1 MALAFL
7 RRRNMANTHFVGATE
22 SRVTVWDGWRGLAIA
37 LVLCGHFFDLPWIHE
52 DRMGVDV
59 FFGLS
64 GMLMSIIL
72 FEKKISLRDFY
83 IRRFSRIF
91 PALLFL
97 VLCLFTLAAL
107 QSHTIAP
114 MELPASLLFIRTYFP
129 QSPHIWETQTS
140 TAHLWSLN
148 IEEHAYILM
157 SALAITI
164 AGLRSA
170 ATVMAL
176 VGVLSVAIACY
187 YFSTNPPDQFEL
199 LSIRTESAI
208 SFIFFSATYGL
219 LKRRGNWKIRSPFII
234 ALILLVPTC
243 YIYSTPLA
251 LRFTIAPLLLG
262 IVVNHLQEI
271 EGIARAF
278 LNSRLLRW
286 LGACSF
292 SIYLWQQPFFE
303 YAYAIPGGLPVGM
316 VLSIIAGA
324 MSYYLLEQPVR
335 KAINS
340 RWSPKPVYRPAGAPA

>member
-1 MALAFL
+1 
-7 RRRNMANTHFVGATE
+7 MANQQPVSHATDA
-22 SRVTVWDGWRGLAIA
+22 RIAVWDGWRGLAIA
-37 LVLCGHFFDLPWIHE
+37 LVLCGHFFDLSWIHE

-64 GMLMSIIL
+64 GMLMSVIL
-72 FEKKISLRDFY
+72 FEKRISLKDFY

-97 VLCLFTLAAL
+97 VICLFTLAAL

-114 MELPASLLFIRTYFP
+114 MELPASLLFIRTYIP

-148 IEEHAYILM
+148 VEEHAYMLM
-157 SALAITI
+157 SLLAITI
-164 AGLRSA
+164 AGIRSA
-170 ATVMAL
+170 ACAMGVVAL
-176 VGVLSVAIACY
+176 LSIAIAYY
-187 YFSTNPPDQFEL
+187 YFSNNSVSQFEL

-208 SFIFFSATYGL
+208 SFVFFSAAYGL
-219 LKRRGNWKIRSPFII
+219 IKRRYHWKIRSPFII
-234 ALILLVPTC
+234 ALMLLVPTC
-243 YIYSTPLA
+243 YIYSTPLT
-251 LRFTIAPLLLG
+251 LRFTVAPILLG

-271 EGIARAF
+271 EGITKTMLKSKA
-278 LNSRLLRW
+278 LRW

-316 VLSIIAGA
+316 LLSIVAGA
-324 MSYYLLEQPVR
+324 MSFYILEQPLR
-335 KAINS
+335 KAINT
-340 RWSPKPVYRPAGAPA
+340 RWSAKPTYRTAGITA